1 MLWYWKEEARMI
13 FGPDNAKK
21 GGGSV
26 PLDLPC
32 ILIRA
37 ACCCG
42 SFSSREKKKK
52 MMIVHNYY

>member
-1 MLWYWKEEARMI
+1 MWYWKEEARMI

-21 GGGSV
+21 GGGV
-26 PLDLPC
+26 LC
-32 ILIRA
+32 RWI
-37 ACCCG
+37 CG